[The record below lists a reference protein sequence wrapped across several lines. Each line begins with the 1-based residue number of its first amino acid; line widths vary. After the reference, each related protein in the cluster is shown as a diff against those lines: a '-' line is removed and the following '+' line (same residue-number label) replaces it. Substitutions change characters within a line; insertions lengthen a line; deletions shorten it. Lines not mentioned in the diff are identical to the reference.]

1 MTLGPNSSQ
10 LSCFVLATIIN
21 VTAWVHEPMMKLRF
35 GWQPVRAGMFISA
48 VWQCQQIK
56 WCLRSLN
63 LRDEFFFEERYYLY
77 SFPKHVFWK
86 YKYLE
91 ITWINC
97 NVNYVE
103 TERLYDLTSWPV
115 LKPHTSVL
123 QFVLRY
129 ETPTLVVISE
139 YSDRCEETLVV
150 GMACVVTWSNI
161 WHG

>member
-1 MTLGPNSSQ
+1 MLQHEFMSQ
-10 LSCFVLATIIN
+10 WWSWDLDGSQS
-21 VTAWVHEPMMKLRF
+21 E
-35 GWQPVRAGMFISA
+35 RACLYLQYGSVNRLNDACVVSIS
-48 VWQCQQIK
+48 VM
-56 WCLRSLN
+56 N
-63 LRDEFFFEERYYLY
+63 FFFEERYYLY

-150 GMACVVTWSNI
+150 GMACVVTRSNI